1 MARIIQNKGLEPLEI
16 YYEDIDQTETIYF
29 NPSDSDLPKRLM
41 ECQKLIEER
50 AKAIKPY
57 ETDENGLPDA
67 ESAIA
72 YYDEANKIVYDALDY
87 AFGNKVSETLFKHC
101 GPFSVVSGNYQV
113 LNFLT
118 AVTPVIKETVEKNQ
132 KTANT
137 KMNQYLKKYRK

>member
-1 MARIIQNKGLEPLEI
+1 MLQSIKTQAVSFSSVQAFINYKPNGTPWKTNHKGLEPLEI

-72 YYDEANKIVYDALDY
+72 YYEEANKIVYDALDY
-87 AFGNKVSETLFKHC
+87 SFIL
-101 GPFSVVSGNYQV
+101 
-113 LNFLT
+113 L
-118 AVTPVIKETVEKNQ
+118 IKF
-132 KTANT
+132 
-137 KMNQYLKKYRK
+137 RI